1 MISAT
6 SLINNHAAAPKPS
19 QKWPERMG
27 RRPRPRR
34 MPARGAAWAA
44 WMLAAGLW
52 RGSGASEMSQQL
64 AFEQMR
70 LAAQLSRGHS
80 RRDFRPCSGEWNLTM
95 ATEHEASFM
104 LCVAGDEHFE
114 TPDVRIAHE
123 LLPGGSQPLSAV
135 SEGLML
141 SESQRFCNCTREL
154 HNAASCGHASAQA
167 ILDEYEPWCFVLDA
181 CPAVA
186 RALLHSAQTCQAA
199 GMRGDNHSAL
209 CVAAGANECASRVES
224 LFDATHAM
232 HGWVNDTAA
241 RLEDLRRLRSRWHG
255 LWAVLPSW
263 LAPAE
268 REGASFDQLSGCLG
282 SVGVEESQLHLPM
295 PLVALSGNGSFTEYA
310 AFFRARCGVDYQ
322 LWAGLVDSMVG
333 SALSLSGMEYAQVRG
348 PDLVS
353 AMGSSHRGGGVC
365 TPRRGDFKLPLGSL
379 HRIGRTRPF
388 TPGHRHSPQPTPR
401 QHRTPPS
408 PRMRRI
414 GPPGRTR
421 RTALGA
427 QTPAPQLVS
436 PPTCPS
442 QDEWALGHHL
452 TALGVLGA
460 NMLVLCLACGAMV
473 RLVRRGHC
481 YRACSPSSRE
491 ERRGLKG
498 DNEGRGSGWG
508 SASNGVQQQPT
519 LQAVELE
526 RA

>member
-1 MISAT
+1 
-6 SLINNHAAAPKPS
+6 
-19 QKWPERMG
+19 
-27 RRPRPRR
+27 
-34 MPARGAAWAA
+34 
-44 WMLAAGLW
+44 MLAAGLW

-333 SALSLSGMEYAQVRG
+333 SALSLSGMEYAQ
-348 PDLVS
+348 
-353 AMGSSHRGGGVC
+353 
-365 TPRRGDFKLPLGSL
+365 
-379 HRIGRTRPF
+379 
-388 TPGHRHSPQPTPR
+388 
-401 QHRTPPS
+401 
-408 PRMRRI
+408 
-414 GPPGRTR
+414 
-421 RTALGA
+421 
-427 QTPAPQLVS
+427 
-436 PPTCPS
+436 
-442 QDEWALGHHL
+442 DEWALGHHL